1 MGLFNKTPP
10 PPPPRTYIAAGA
22 SIQGDLTTRANVEI
36 EGKVSGTVR
45 TDAVL
50 RILAGG
56 ALEGSAECRR
66 IECGGTLEG
75 TIRSSELTVFGET
88 AVWRGDLRT
97 PKLFVMKGARLQGRL
112 QESPK

>member
-10 PPPPRTYIAAGA
+10 PPPPKTFIAPGA
-22 SIQGDLTTRANVEI
+22 SIRGDLTTRADVEI
-36 EGKVSGTVR
+36 EGRVSGSVR

-66 IECGGTLEG
+66 MECGGTLEG
-75 TIRSSELTVFGET
+75 TIRTTEVAVFGET
-88 AVWRGDLRT
+88 AVWRGDLNVN
-97 PKLFVMKGARLQGRL
+97 KLSVRKGARMQGRL
-112 QESPK
+112 KERSK